1 MNILFKCF
9 VKPSVDMKKY
19 GLNLQYN
26 INYFVNDENRLLVS
40 ENVSPIL
47 FDDYIF
53 EKIEFS
59 ERKFDVGDT
68 VIVDDNNL
76 MYSKDTVYVIEHI
89 DLKNNI
95 CSLKAIHSY
104 DTRKANILELRHAF
118 YYWYIND
125 RGKAKSSL
133 YGIDLSAD
141 EYRKKSSNLYD
152 SLKDAKKHI
161 I

>member
-1 MNILFKCF
+1 
-9 VKPSVDMKKY
+9 MKKY

-68 VIVDDNNL
+68 
-76 MYSKDTVYVIEHI
+76 
-89 DLKNNI
+89 
-95 CSLKAIHSY
+95 
-104 DTRKANILELRHAF
+104 
-118 YYWYIND
+118 
-125 RGKAKSSL
+125 
-133 YGIDLSAD
+133 AD

-152 SLKDAKKHI
+152 SLKDVKKHI